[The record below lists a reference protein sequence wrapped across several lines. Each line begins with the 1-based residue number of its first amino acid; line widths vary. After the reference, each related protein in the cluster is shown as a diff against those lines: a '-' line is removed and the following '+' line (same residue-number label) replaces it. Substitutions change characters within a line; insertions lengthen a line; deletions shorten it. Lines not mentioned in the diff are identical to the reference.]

1 MPYSRTHVKEALLAA
16 RRDGKPTEGLRPDD
30 RETVIQLER
39 WKYLPIDQDA
49 VDRRIQDWYVSQGL
63 VLRGDTPIDTPEDL
77 PEHTS
82 EDTPN
87 AIPAVVTTGKSS
99 AALEAAEAALAAATA
114 ALRLARAMAS

>member
-16 RRDGKPTEGLRPDD
+16 RRDGKPTEGLRADD

-39 WKYLPIDQDA
+39 WKYLPIDQEALDK
-49 VDRRIQDWYVSQGL
+49 RIQDWYVSQGL
-63 VLRGDTPIDTPEDL
+63 VMKVETPRDTPGDTPEDTRERVSDL
-77 PEHTS
+77 QPV
-82 EDTPN
+82 
-87 AIPAVVTTGKSS
+87 ARSS